1 MTRTAPARAC
11 EAKHQ
16 VLRHVVL
23 SGNFLHDANRSQ
35 AMPNKL
41 MAVSSRFMA
50 SHKRLVLTSA
60 RPPRCERSVKRA
72 VLAAVPG
79 DFGCRQIAHFLY
91 NWLLPQWHTLSML
104 GWLDADGAAVPL
116 TVFLDCSGKAG
127 RGTSLRSAPSF
138 VAAATRVL
146 SALPLVTLGPI
157 KLRKQAL
164 TTPSKGPGAYGLP
177 ANNGVC
183 IEEALVGSPCAT
195 LDEYSGQF
203 IKEHDAGLVAGFR
216 RFRGQLMSAAM
227 QRPITR
233 AGMPPPSLGRSVP
246 PPGGLQVVL
255 VGRRHNRLWLNQRE
269 ALSAVSGI
277 TGVRAAELVHW
288 EGLSLRAQMERSM
301 RADVLM
307 GIDGTGLA
315 NGNWMR
321 AGSTVVVLVPYG
333 NKRARPNL
341 SENFRGM
348 WDAVGVH
355 SVFSHATVHETR
367 LPHGGMVER
376 ALPSCR
382 RCLFSE
388 QLRSNPKPTQ
398 PCEFTSG
405 NVMWCLDSQDTVVSL
420 SRATD
425 LVRAVVRARPRSGGS
440 ATTLVP
446 TGQRSIVSSIINRIW
461 IYFTN
466 FS

>member
-1 MTRTAPARAC
+1 MKRVAEC
-11 EAKHQ
+11 EAKHH

-23 SGNFLHDANRSQ
+23 SDNFLHDANRSQ
-35 AMPNKL
+35 AMPNKR
-41 MAVSSRFMA
+41 MALSSRFMA
-50 SHKRLVLTSA
+50 SDKRLVLTSA
-60 RPPRCERSVKRA
+60 RPPPCECSVKRA

-104 GWLDADGAAVPL
+104 GWLDADGAGVPL
-116 TVFLDCSGKAG
+116 TVYLDCSGKAG
-127 RGTSLRSAPSF
+127 RGTSLQKAPSF
-138 VAAATRVL
+138 VAAATRML
-146 SALPLVTLGPI
+146 SALPLVTLTS
-157 KLRKQAL
+157 RNQAL
-164 TTPSKGPGAYGLP
+164 PKPGSYSLP
-177 ANNGVC
+177 ANTGIC

-216 RFRGQLMSAAM
+216 RFHGQLMSAVM
-227 QRPITR
+227 QRPITF
-233 AGMPPPSLGRSVP
+233 AGIPPPSLGSSVLP
-246 PPGGLQVVL
+246 PDGLQIML
-255 VGRRHNRLWLNQRE
+255 VGRRHNRLWLNQRDV
-269 ALSAVSGI
+269 LSAVSGI

-288 EGLSLRAQMERSM
+288 EGLSLRAQMERCM

-307 GIDGTGLA
+307 GMHGTGLA

-321 AGSTVVVLVPYG
+321 TGSTVVVLVPYG

-341 SENFRGM
+341 AENFRGM

-367 LPHGGMVER
+367 LPHGGIVER
-376 ALPSCR
+376 ALPACR

-425 LVRAVVRARPRSGGS
+425 LVRAIVCAGAQADFACGFS
-440 ATTLVP
+440 AK
-446 TGQRSIVSSIINRIW
+446 
-461 IYFTN
+461 
-466 FS
+466 